1 MLEGSHIG
9 LKVDVDTLRGTR
21 QGVPRLM
28 ALFKKHGVDA
38 TFYFSVGPDHT
49 GRAMRR
55 VFRKGFAQKVAR
67 TSVLKHYGLK
77 TLLYGVLLPGP
88 DIGRSAGDVM
98 RRVHDAGFEVGLH
111 TYDHVRWQ
119 DYVAEA
125 SAAWTRTEFERGL
138 QAFEKVFGFPP
149 QSHAAAGWQINA
161 HGLALE
167 QEYGLRYAS
176 DTRGGRPFFPL
187 LAQATSSC
195 PQLPTTLPTFDEILG
210 VDGVDESTIADAVF
224 RLSAAA
230 PGAPGAPG
238 SADAADMAG
247 AADVANAAAGDDLQ
261 VFTLHAELEGMLL
274 LDAFESLL
282 VKWRGAG
289 ASITRM
295 ATIHER
301 ALRRPLPAR
310 SVVMGEVAGRSGLL
324 AVQAAG
330 AAAAASTPAST
341 SAAAG
346 T

>member
-1 MLEGSHIG
+1 MLESTPIG

-21 QGVPRLM
+21 EGVPRLM
-28 ALFKKHGVDA
+28 ALLRRLKVDA

-88 DIGRSAGDVM
+88 DIGRSAGAVM
-98 RRVHDAGFEVGLH
+98 RSVHDAGFEVGLH

-119 DYVAEA
+119 DYVATA
-125 SAAWTRTEFERGL
+125 TAAWTRAEFERGL
-138 QAFEKVFGFPP
+138 EAFERVFGFLP
-149 QSHAAAGWQINA
+149 QSHAAAGWQINM
-161 HGLALE
+161 HGLELE

-176 DTRGGRPFFPL
+176 DTRGGPPFVPV
-187 LAQATSSC
+187 LAQGTSSC

-210 VDGVDESTIADAVF
+210 VDGVDESTLAEAVF

-230 PGAPGAPG
+230 
-238 SADAADMAG
+238 ADAAPSG
-247 AADVANAAAGDDLQ
+247 DLQ
-261 VFTLHAELEGMLL
+261 VFTLHAELEGMRL

-282 VKWRGAG
+282 VKWRDSG

-295 ATIHER
+295 AKIHEL
-301 ALRRPLPAR
+301 AMRRPLPAR
-310 SVVMGEVAGRSGLL
+310 AVVMGEVAGRSGLL
-324 AVQAAG
+324 A
-330 AAAAASTPAST
+330 T
-341 SAAAG
+341 
-346 T
+346 

>member
-1 MLEGSHIG
+1 MLDGARIG

-21 QGVPRLM
+21 EGVPRLM

-88 DIGRSAGDVM
+88 DIGRNAGDVM
-98 RRVHDAGFEVGLH
+98 RSVHDAGFEVGLH

-119 DYVAEA
+119 DYVAKA
-125 SAAWTRTEFERGL
+125 TAAWTRVEFERGIEG
-138 QAFEKVFGFPP
+138 FRGVFGFAP

-161 HGLALE
+161 HGLELE
-167 QEYGLRYAS
+167 AEYGLRYAS
-176 DTRGGRPFFPL
+176 DTRGGPPFLPA
-187 LAQATSSC
+187 LARGASAC

-210 VDGVDESTIADAVF
+210 VGGVDESSIADAVF
-224 RLSAAA
+224 RLSADAA
-230 PGAPGAPG
+230 NA
-238 SADAADMAG
+238 ADAAPAS
-247 AADVANAAAGDDLQ
+247 AAGTSSEGSRADGLQ

-282 VKWRGAG
+282 VKWRQSG

-295 ATIHER
+295 AKIHE
-301 ALRRPLPAR
+301 AAMRRPLPTRA
-310 SVVMGEVAGRSGLL
+310 VVMGEVAGRSGLL
-324 AVQAAG
+324 AVTG
-330 AAAAASTPAST
+330 AARA
-341 SAAAG
+341 
-346 T
+346 